1 MVPELRERYIQGR
14 NAELK
19 SLLEASAASHT
30 AKFWSIHEKITK
42 EAEILQRCLDGHRRS
57 RIMEFIHE
65 MLETGLMEIGDLS
78 VFSSE
83 LQARVK
89 SFFDDR

>member
-1 MVPELRERYIQGR
+1 
-14 NAELK
+14 
-19 SLLEASAASHT
+19 
-30 AKFWSIHEKITK
+30 
-42 EAEILQRCLDGHRRS
+42 
-57 RIMEFIHE
+57 MEFIHE